1 MKRLRITPGFLL
13 LMAVLFYV
21 DEGSGMLGWA
31 VLVLRLARL
40 ESFGVA
46 YLTPFASN
54 AGRQREG
61 HAVFRVPLPWV
72 KLREDYL
79 NVGNRRNQR

>member
-31 VLVLRLARL
+31 VLACTLL
-40 ESFGVA
+40 ELG
-46 YLTPFASN
+46 L
-54 AGRQREG
+54 
-61 HAVFRVPLPWV
+61 
-72 KLREDYL
+72 
-79 NVGNRRNQR
+79 